1 MHHVF
6 FNKNWSIGLKVAV
19 SMYYVFVNKEAV

>member
-6 FNKNWSIGLKVAV
+6 FNKNWSSLKVAV